1 MLHAFTY
8 TLSRL
13 CPPDQRMLLAVSGG
27 VDSMAMLHLFYTAG
41 YKIGVAHCNF
51 QLRDAESDED
61 EELVQKTCKQWNIPF
76 HTQRFETNNYA
87 AVNGLSTQIAARE
100 LRYAWFREV
109 MQAHAYDK
117 LATAHHLNDNLETTL
132 LNFVRGTGISGMKGI
147 PLTTDN
153 IIRPLLA
160 FTKKE
165 LKDYANDNQLS
176 WREDASNAT
185 DDYDRNQLR
194 HQVIPKLEELNPAL
208 EGTFKRTNQRLQG
221 AAAVFQLGLDQ
232 LRKQFMTE
240 EKNRIT
246 ISTDLLQHITF
257 PEVVLWELLKDFGF
271 NHTQCADAVAAAGQ
285 SGKRFLSAGY
295 QLTTDRKAWIVAP
308 VAGEM
313 SATEIQSND
322 KKITLGTLE
331 LTLEKTPGNSIS
343 RNPAIAQLDAGK
355 VAFPLTWRK
364 WKEGDTFAPLG
375 MDNQKKLSNFFIDAK
390 VPRTDK
396 DEATVLESNGNI
408 IWVVGYRIDNRY
420 KITDQTKE
428 VLQLT
433 LRSHL

>member
-1 MLHAFTY
+1 MLHAFTH

-13 CPPDQRMLLAVSGG
+13 CPPDQRILLAVSGG
-27 VDSMAMLHLFYTAG
+27 VDSMAMLHLFHTTG

-51 QLRDAESDED
+51 QLRDAASDGD
-61 EELVQKTCKQWNIPF
+61 EQLVQQTCQQWKIPF

-87 AVNGLSTQIAARE
+87 AVNGLSTQMAARE
-100 LRYAWFREV
+100 LRYAWFREM

-132 LNFVRGTGISGMKGI
+132 LNFVRGTGISGLKGI
-147 PLTTDN
+147 PPTTDN

-165 LKDYANDNQLS
+165 LLDYARDNQLS

-194 HQVIPKLEELNPAL
+194 HQVIPKLEELNPSL
-208 EGTFKRTNQRLQG
+208 EDTFKRTNQRLQG

-232 LRKQFMTE
+232 LRKQFVTE

-246 ISTDLLQHITF
+246 ISTDLLQHIAF
-257 PEVVLWELLKDFGF
+257 PEVVLWELLKDYGF
-271 NHTQCADAVAAAGQ
+271 NHSQCADAVAAADQ

-295 QLTTDRKAWIVAP
+295 QLTIDRKAWIVAP
-308 VAGEM
+308 MAGEM
-313 SATEIQSND
+313 SATEIHSND

-343 RNPAIAQLDAGK
+343 RNPATAQLDAGK
-355 VAFPLTWRK
+355 VTFPLTWRK

-396 DEATVLESNGNI
+396 DVATVLESNGNI

-433 LRSHL
+433 LHPHL

>member
-1 MLHAFTY
+1 MLHTFTH

-396 DEATVLESNGNI
+396 DVATVLESNGNI